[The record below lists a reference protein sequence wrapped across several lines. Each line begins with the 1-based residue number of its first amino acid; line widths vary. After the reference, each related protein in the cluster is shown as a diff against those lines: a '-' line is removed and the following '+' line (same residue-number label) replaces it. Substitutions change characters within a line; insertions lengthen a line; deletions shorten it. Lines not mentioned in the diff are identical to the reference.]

1 MEGVFEEKKNLIHSN
16 YLGTMEQVNG
26 SFTVSTI
33 NTSTNKN
40 MYLPT
45 NEYVFISIQQTN

>member
-1 MEGVFEEKKNLIHSN
+1 MEGVFEKNLIHSN

-33 NTSTNKN
+33 NTNSYFH

-45 NEYVFISIQQTN
+45 NENVFISIQHTN

>member
-1 MEGVFEEKKNLIHSN
+1 MEGVFEKNLIHSN

-33 NTSTNKN
+33 NTNKN
-40 MYLPT
+40 MYLPI
-45 NEYVFISIQQTN
+45 NENVFISIQHTN